1 MRNKNKDDK
10 DSWWELFQNSLV
22 TTFKN
27 NSTLFKITDAVD
39 TLNSNISD
47 KVKTQILEK
56 DSKLLD
62 EDYNLVAPK
71 KVASYIQDKAGKTL
85 IKSGEFI
92 EQAQRTIAGGAAD
105 VTQESVQLANLIADK
120 TNLYEFDDELHDK
133 QQRLL
138 DSALK
143 GLLGEE
149 SIETVTRGG
158 KLITKVKEP
167 TYFGGSLVRDI
178 GSIIGSVVAGTKGV
192 GALSTA
198 ATTTRAGAQVNAA
211 IASSSIA
218 TKAAKTSK
226 YLTGASIGEQ
236 VSINPYEDRLAN
248 FLGTMIGDDEG
259 KLNDLL
265 TYLEAD
271 ESKSELDARMGL
283 FYEGLAFTV
292 GLPAAWFGGKAI
304 KETVKNKE
312 AFMTALTELSTGMKK
327 GSINTEM
334 FTNILKT
341 ASKDGRKAPHLD
353 KVKNED
359 IKNLWQFGGGKT
371 KKVLSFLGFG
381 DKKAGQI
388 VRSISTLGSTKIGL
402 GAQEFFKSRGFFTP
416 EVFKVFGKSEAAKNA
431 WIDRTEI
438 VAERIERNILNLVE
452 TTAKYKNKNKLEAT
466 INSALKNDEFKDLEL
481 LSPNDVARLKK
492 NIDNNI
498 YANNTTMSKKLADD
512 FRQADIDKLEK
523 FKKFNSLVPK
533 DLRTDILSM
542 RKLID
547 EFSELTLQLPSNQ
560 ISKQLKEVIE
570 NNLGQWLHTSYEV
583 FESPFLARSRAA
595 AYKKYSGQVLGDT
608 DKTLNAREV
617 ELYKDTFDSATKYFF
632 NQFRALKSNAGKED
646 AFVMVQASTKIRE
659 ILEGVSK
666 NGADDY
672 FGRMN
677 DFYGSNLNMFKR
689 KGDIDEPLRDLLGEI
704 KSPSAN
710 ILKSVSHLATY
721 IEDNRFLTEAYGL
734 LKGRISRKAPG
745 VRDKKTHELKPAT
758 VKQQKEFL
766 DTKGIRRAGHIF
778 GKETGGVV
786 DSQTGISYTSQ
797 LNGKQY
803 GPLNGKYMTE
813 EMAMMFGQRQGLVKQ
828 LQDFAGGSGAYKS
841 FLALK
846 GYGQASKTVFNHIT
860 HLRNTLGGVF
870 FSLANGNNPFHSSS
884 QEAIKTLYQR
894 RFAKVGEKESLNYYN
909 KLVSYDLVNTGA
921 RYGDIKELL
930 RDGADSTIDQFIDRQ
945 IKKLGATSNIKKY
958 GKGIQDLYVAEDDL
972 FKIISFEQ
980 ELNSLMKAAKA
991 QTYKLPNTRGQFS
1004 YDEYIKKFPDYA
1016 LDLERQAADI
1026 VRQTV
1031 PTYSLVPNAIKQL
1044 RKLPFGN
1051 YFSFPAEMVRT
1062 SHNIVKQGVK
1072 ELFLSNNNVT
1082 RARGARRL
1090 GGFFAAGMYGAEGLS
1105 NISKMWHGITDE
1117 EEQNTRDI
1125 NPYDYSRNSKFVFY
1139 KDKKGKVYK
1148 NDFSFID
1155 PYDTIKRPLQTAINA
1170 IAHGKRTE
1178 EEIDKILFDASIEAI
1193 QEFSK
1198 PFFSDALFTA
1208 GLKTVL
1214 FKDGVNSEGFK
1225 IKGWDT
1231 ADAGEK
1237 LYLGFMESVWKP
1249 LAPGLLREIPKTAK
1263 AFMGDEYEELMDGK
1277 FAKTLE
1283 AVTAGNVGS
1292 KNYSPIGQIIANLT
1306 GFRFEE
1312 VNIERSL
1319 EMKAKQYLR
1328 DFDDARKTLDDFG
1341 IGSKETGNDFLEAL
1355 ARANKKVYYAQKNF
1369 QLAYEAAEELGMDT
1383 LTRSQILDKA
1393 NVPASI
1399 KNSMNYN
1406 SFQALLPSG
1415 TKYERF
1421 LEQNLQGPMGVQ
1433 KLKYYVQQYKQTYD
1447 AIPMLDIGFTSQAD
1461 DEDIPILRQVSKE
1474 NIEFVRS
1481 PKSVSKTKAKIDAR
1495 FKRSKGGLIT
1505 GPDVVSYTKENPAT
1519 RINPYTGEAYQEDL
1533 DFFDE
1538 IAQQFEDKK

>member
-1 MRNKNKDDK
+1 MEKKDK

-27 NSTLFKITDAVD
+27 SSPIFKITDTVD
-39 TLNSNISD
+39 TLNRNISD
-47 KVKTQILEK
+47 RVKTQILEK

-105 VTQESVQLANLIADK
+105 VTQESLQLANLIADK

-149 SIETVTRGG
+149 SLETVTRGG
-158 KLITKVKEP
+158 KRITKVKEP

-226 YLTGASIGEQ
+226 FITGASIGEQ

-259 KLNDLL
+259 ALNDVLE
-265 TYLEAD
+265 YLKAD

-283 FYEGLAFTV
+283 FYEGLAFTA

-304 KETVKNKE
+304 KETIKNKE
-312 AFMTALTELSTGMKK
+312 AFMGALKELSTGMQK
-327 GSINTEM
+327 GSIDAEM
-334 FTNILKT
+334 FTNILRT
-341 ASKDGRKAPHLD
+341 ATKDGRKAPHLVEE
-353 KVKNED
+353 KSKD
-359 IKNLWQFGGGKT
+359 IENLWQFGKGKT
-371 KKVLSFLGFG
+371 KRVLSYMGLG
-381 DKKAGQI
+381 DKKAGEI
-388 VRSISTLGSTKIGL
+388 VRKISTLGSKRL
-402 GAQEFFKSRGFFTP
+402 GVGFQEFFKSRGFHTP
-416 EVFKVFGKSEAAKNA
+416 QVFKVFGKSEAAKNA

-438 VAERIERNILNLVE
+438 VAERIDRNITNLVE
-452 TTAKYKNKNKLEAT
+452 KTVKYKNRAKLEST
-466 INSALKNDEFKDLEL
+466 INAVLKNEEFKDLEF
-481 LSPNDVARLKK
+481 LSPDDVARLKK

-498 YANNTTMSKKLADD
+498 YANNNTMSKTLADE
-512 FRQADIDKLEK
+512 FRQADINKLEK

-533 DLRTDILSM
+533 DLREDIYSM

-547 EFSELTLQLPSNQ
+547 EFSELTLQLPTNQ
-560 ISKQLKEVIE
+560 ISKKLKETIS

-583 FESPFLARSRAA
+583 FESPLLAKNRYE

-608 DKTLNAREV
+608 TKKLSNKEI
-617 ELYKDTFDSATKYFF
+617 ELYKDTFDVATKYFY

-646 AFVMVQASTKIRE
+646 AFVMVDASNKIRE
-659 ILEGVSK
+659 ILEGASK
-666 NGADDY
+666 KGADNY

-677 DFYGSNLNMFKR
+677 DFYGSNLSMFKR
-689 KGDIDEPLRDLLGEI
+689 KGDLDEPLRDLLGEI
-704 KSPSAN
+704 KSPSVN

-734 LKGRISRKAPG
+734 LKGRVSRKAPG
-745 VRDKKTHELKPAT
+745 VKNKKTHELIPAT
-758 VKQQKEFL
+758 LKQQKEFI
-766 DTKGIRRAGHIF
+766 DTQGVRRTGHVF
-778 GKETGGVV
+778 AANTGGVV
-786 DSQTGISYTSQ
+786 DSVTGISYTTQ
-797 LNGKQY
+797 LKGKQY

-813 EMAMMFGQRQGLVKQ
+813 EMAMMFGQRQGFVKQ
-828 LQDFAGGSGAYKS
+828 LQDMSGGGFYKS

-884 QEAIKTLYQR
+884 QKAIKTIYQR
-894 RFAKVGEKESLNYYN
+894 RFAKVGEEESLAYYN
-909 KLVSYDLVNTGA
+909 KLISYDLLNTGA

-930 RDGADSTIDQFIDRQ
+930 KDGANSTVDDFVQRQ
-945 IKKLGATSNIKKY
+945 LKVFGSQAEVIKKY
-958 GKGIQDLYVAEDDL
+958 GKNVQDLYVAEDDL
-972 FKIISFEQ
+972 FKIISYEQ
-980 ELNSLMKAAKA
+980 ELNSLLKAAKA
-991 QTYKLPNTRGQFS
+991 QNYKLPNTRGSFS
-1004 YDEYIKKFPDYA
+1004 YDEYLKKFPQYA
-1016 LDLERQAADI
+1016 QDLERQAADI

-1062 SHNIVKQGVK
+1062 SHNIIQQGAK
-1072 ELFLSNNNVT
+1072 ELFLSGNNVT

-1090 GGFFAAGMYGAEGLS
+1090 GGFFAAGLAGSEGLS
-1105 NISKMWHGITDE
+1105 NMTKLWHGVTDE
-1117 EEQNTRDI
+1117 EEQNLKDI
-1125 NPYDYSRNSKFVFY
+1125 NPYDYSRNSKFIY
-1139 KDKKGKVYK
+1139 YRDKTGKLYK

-1155 PYDTIKRPLQTAINA
+1155 PYDTIKRPFQTAINE

-1178 EEIDKILFDASIEAI
+1178 EDISRVLTAAGIEAI
-1193 QEFSK
+1193 GEFTK
-1198 PFFSDALFTA
+1198 PFFSEALVTQ
-1208 GLKTVL
+1208 GITTIY
-1214 FKDGVNSEGFK
+1214 KDGVNADGYK
-1225 IKGWDT
+1225 IRGWET

-1237 LYLGFMESVWKP
+1237 LILSLNEILWKP
-1249 LAPGLLREIPKTAK
+1249 LAPGFLREIPKTTK
-1263 AFMGDEYEELMDGK
+1263 SIMGDNYEEFGDGTM
-1277 FAKTLE
+1277 AKWLE
-1283 AVTAGNVGS
+1283 RITTGNVG
-1292 KNYSPIGQIIANLT
+1292 KKEYSLKGQMIANFT

-1319 EMKAKQYLR
+1319 EQKAKQYLR
-1328 DFDDARKTLDDFG
+1328 DYDDARRQLDTGLGSKQTGDDFLKG
-1341 IGSKETGNDFLEAL
+1341 L

-1369 QLAYEAAEELGMDT
+1369 QAAYEAAGELGLDS

-1433 KLKYYVQQYKQTYD
+1433 TLKYYVGEYNKVYK
-1447 AIPMLDIGFTSQAD
+1447 ALPMLDIGFESQAD
-1461 DEDIPILRQVSKE
+1461 DGEDIPTLRQVTE
-1474 NIEFVRS
+1474 QNIEFVRN
-1481 PKSVSKTKAKIDAR
+1481 PKSVSKIKAKIEER
-1495 FKRSKGGLIT
+1495 LNRTKGGLIT
-1505 GPDVVSYTKENPAT
+1505 GPDVVSYTKENPAE
-1519 RINPYTGEAYQEDL
+1519 RVNPYTGEAYQEDIN
-1533 DFFDE
+1533 FFDE
-1538 IAQQFEDKK
+1538 IAKQFEDKK